1 MDGPS
6 PSPAPEPRPRPKSK
20 PASGMAILSLLCSSF
35 FFILLVVMMRLNST
49 IRNVGTLRRGR
60 LSVRL
65 I

>member
-1 MDGPS
+1 MNG

-35 FFILLVVMMRLNST
+35 CFILLVVMMRLSSK
-49 IRNVGTLRRGR
+49 IRNVGTLKAGR
-60 LSVRL
+60 VSVRL